1 MTLGQTIV
9 VLIVMMMGK
18 LQVIYM
24 YRVTSC
30 NYTGDSGSDYS
41 GSNSDDDG
49 EAAGYIHV

>member
-30 NYTGDSGSDYS
+30 NCTGDSGSDYS